1 VPNGTQ
7 CVGLDVDAARAA
19 CAVLESSGV
28 EGPRTIVMGLDQHRA
43 QITAEWIDTATGE
56 IGRARVTRAHRESV
70 RRFLGRF
77 VGHRLEVAL
86 EATTGWRFVVEEL
99 HAIGARAH
107 LAEPAETSARRGN
120 KKRAKTDR
128 ADARHLRE
136 LLMIGRLPESWIP
149 PAHLLDLRARVR
161 LRHTLS
167 AQRGEWQQRIQA
179 VLYHHGCPQRRSL
192 ITADGRAWLAQ
203 QPLPQTARE
212 QVAVA
217 IAMVDA
223 LEVQIAPLDRQ
234 LRAYAR
240 RQPGCRALMGHYG
253 IGELTA
259 VTILAE
265 LGDARR
271 FSNSRDA
278 VRYAGLDITV
288 KQSDQRRAPGH
299 LSRQGPPALRWALYE
314 AAQVARHPRSPDRDY
329 YLNAAERI
337 GGNRACLAIARKL
350 LKRSYHTLRELGEE
364 ALTPA

>member
-1 VPNGTQ
+1 M
-7 CVGLDVDAARAA
+7 
-19 CAVLESSGV
+19 S
-28 EGPRTIVMGLDQHRA
+28 IVMGLDQHRA

-56 IGRARVTRAHRESV
+56 IARARVAPAHRESV
-70 RRFLGRF
+70 RQFLARFAGR
-77 VGHRLEVAL
+77 RLEVAL

-149 PAHLLDLRARVR
+149 PTHLLDLRARVR

-212 QVAVA
+212 QIAVA

-223 LEVQIAPLDRQ
+223 LEVQIAPLDQQ
-234 LRAYAR
+234 LRASAR
-240 RQPGCRALMGHYG
+240 RQPGCRALMTGS
-253 IGELTA
+253 A
-259 VTILAE
+259 
-265 LGDARR
+265 
-271 FSNSRDA
+271 S
-278 VRYAGLDITV
+278 
-288 KQSDQRRAPGH
+288 
-299 LSRQGPPALRWALYE
+299 
-314 AAQVARHPRSPDRDY
+314 
-329 YLNAAERI
+329 
-337 GGNRACLAIARKL
+337 
-350 LKRSYHTLRELGEE
+350 
-364 ALTPA
+364 

>member
-7 CVGLDVDAARAA
+7 CVGLDARAA
-19 CAVLESSGV
+19 QAACALESVGA
-28 EGPRTIVMGLDQHRA
+28 EGPRTIVMGLDQPRA

-56 IGRARVTRAHRESV
+56 IGRARVMPAHRESV
-70 RRFLGRF
+70 RRFLARF
-77 VGHRLEVAL
+77 VGHELEVAL

-149 PAHLLDLRARVR
+149 PAHVLDLRARAR

-167 AQRGEWQQRIQA
+167 DQRGEWQQRIQA
-179 VLYHHGCPQRRSL
+179 VLYHHGTPQRRSL
-192 ITADGRAWLAQ
+192 MTADGRQWLHGL
-203 QPLPQTARE
+203 PLPQSARE
-212 QVAVA
+212 QIAVA
-217 IAMVDA
+217 IAIVDA
-223 LEVQIAPLDRQ
+223 LEVQIAPLDKQ

-240 RQPGCRALMGHYG
+240 RQCGCRALMAHYG

-329 YLNAAERI
+329 YLQAAERI
-337 GGNRACLAIARKL
+337 GGNRACLAVARKL
-350 LKRSYHTLRELGEE
+350 LKRSYHTLRELGAQ
-364 ALTPA
+364 ALAPA